1 MFGKKKDTDGEL
13 PNLPLS
19 SSPSIRDYQRTMLPP
34 IEHQE
39 NQEINGLP
47 SFPDSLMNKGF
58 SQSMIKSAVEDED
71 KDLPELPEWNQ
82 EPLQTKPIRTV
93 ELDEWTPKSSPKS
106 QMYPNK
112 SSTTENLRMAPPN
125 SQMNDKRP
133 IFVKLDKFKEARDS
147 LVKISE
153 KLDQMDELLKMVKDL
168 KSKEDEEISSWE
180 KDIESIKSRIL
191 FINKEIFE
199 NAY

>member
-1 MFGKKKDTDGEL
+1 MFGKKKDVDGEL

-34 IEHQE
+34 IDSHE

-93 ELDEWTPKSSPKS
+93 ELDEWTPKSNPKS
-106 QMYPNK
+106 QMYSNK
-112 SSTTENLRMAPPN
+112 NSATENLRMAPISP
-125 SQMNDKRP
+125 QINDKRP

-153 KLDQMDELLKMVKDL
+153 KLDQMDELLRMVKDL